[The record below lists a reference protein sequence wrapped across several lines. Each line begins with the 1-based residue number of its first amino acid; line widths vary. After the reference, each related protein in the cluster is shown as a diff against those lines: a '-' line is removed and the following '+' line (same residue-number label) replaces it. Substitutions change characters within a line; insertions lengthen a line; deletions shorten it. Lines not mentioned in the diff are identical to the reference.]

1 MRACL
6 ASAADTPTLR
16 RPRANTHFLP
26 NGQILRCRSAAISPT
41 LRKRI
46 LTEVASNGGADWLF
60 DQIASGITVAE
71 LARQYG
77 CTRSYV
83 SRSLNS
89 VPEYAAALT
98 KARGEAA
105 DALVEQGLEMVD
117 GLSGASSPTEIAATR
132 EKVQWRKFMAGS
144 MNQDRYGTRPQSNVT
159 LSIGDLHLDALR
171 KFSCD
176 MKRVNS
182 DAEAA
187 TIDAEYVE
195 VSDE

>member
-1 MRACL
+1 MAGK
-6 ASAADTPTLR
+6 A
-16 RPRANTHFLP
+16 
-26 NGQILRCRSAAISPT
+26 

-144 MNQDRYGTRPQSNVT
+144 MNQERYGTRPQSNVT

-171 KFSCD
+171 KFSAD

-195 VSDE
+195 VVDE

>member
-1 MRACL
+1 MAGK
-6 ASAADTPTLR
+6 A
-16 RPRANTHFLP
+16 
-26 NGQILRCRSAAISPT
+26 

-60 DQIASGITVAE
+60 DQIASGVTVAE

-171 KFSCD
+171 KFSSD

>member
-1 MRACL
+1 MAGK
-6 ASAADTPTLR
+6 A
-16 RPRANTHFLP
+16 
-26 NGQILRCRSAAISPT
+26 

-89 VPEYAAALT
+89 VPEYAAALS

-132 EKVQWRKFMAGS
+132 EKVQWRKFMPGS

-171 KFSCD
+171 KFSSD

-182 DAEAA
+182 EAEAA

>member
-1 MRACL
+1 
-6 ASAADTPTLR
+6 
-16 RPRANTHFLP
+16 
-26 NGQILRCRSAAISPT
+26 
-41 LRKRI
+41 
-46 LTEVASNGGADWLF
+46 
-60 DQIASGITVAE
+60 
-71 LARQYG
+71 
-77 CTRSYV
+77 
-83 SRSLNS
+83 
-89 VPEYAAALT
+89 
-98 KARGEAA
+98 
-105 DALVEQGLEMVD
+105 MVD

-171 KFSCD
+171 KFSAD

>member
-1 MRACL
+1 MAGK
-6 ASAADTPTLR
+6 A
-16 RPRANTHFLP
+16 
-26 NGQILRCRSAAISPT
+26 

-144 MNQDRYGTRPQSNVT
+144 MNQDRYGTRPQNNVT

-171 KFSCD
+171 KFSSD

-195 VSDE
+195 VSDD

>member
-1 MRACL
+1 MAGK
-6 ASAADTPTLR
+6 A
-16 RPRANTHFLP
+16 
-26 NGQILRCRSAAISPT
+26 

-117 GLSGASSPTEIAATR
+117 ELSGASSPTEIAATR

-144 MNQDRYGTRPQSNVT
+144 MNQERYGTRPQNNVT

-171 KFSCD
+171 KFSSD
-176 MKRVNS
+176 MKRVSS

>member
-1 MRACL
+1 MAGK
-6 ASAADTPTLR
+6 A
-16 RPRANTHFLP
+16 
-26 NGQILRCRSAAISPT
+26 

-89 VPEYAAALT
+89 VPEYAAALA

-171 KFSCD
+171 KFSSD

>member
-1 MRACL
+1 MAGK
-6 ASAADTPTLR
+6 A
-16 RPRANTHFLP
+16 
-26 NGQILRCRSAAISPT
+26 

-60 DQIASGITVAE
+60 DQIASGVTVAE

-89 VPEYAAALT
+89 VPEYAAALA

-144 MNQDRYGTRPQSNVT
+144 MNQERYGTRPQNSVT

-171 KFSCD
+171 KFSAD

>member
-1 MRACL
+1 MAGK
-6 ASAADTPTLR
+6 A
-16 RPRANTHFLP
+16 
-26 NGQILRCRSAAISPT
+26 

-171 KFSCD
+171 KFSSD
-176 MKRVNS
+176 MKRVNN

>member
-1 MRACL
+1 MAGK
-6 ASAADTPTLR
+6 A
-16 RPRANTHFLP
+16 
-26 NGQILRCRSAAISPT
+26 

-144 MNQDRYGTRPQSNVT
+144 MNQERYGTRPQSNVT

-171 KFSCD
+171 KFSAD

-182 DAEAA
+182 EAEAA

>member
-1 MRACL
+1 MAGK
-6 ASAADTPTLR
+6 A
-16 RPRANTHFLP
+16 
-26 NGQILRCRSAAISPT
+26 

-60 DQIASGITVAE
+60 DQIASGVTVAE

-89 VPEYAAALT
+89 VPEYAAALS

-144 MNQDRYGTRPQSNVT
+144 MNQERYGTRPQSNVT

-171 KFSCD
+171 KFSAD
-176 MKRVNS
+176 MKRVNGE
-182 DAEAA
+182 AEAA

>member
-1 MRACL
+1 MAGK
-6 ASAADTPTLR
+6 A
-16 RPRANTHFLP
+16 
-26 NGQILRCRSAAISPT
+26 

-89 VPEYAAALT
+89 VPEYAAALS

-144 MNQDRYGTRPQSNVT
+144 MNQERYGTRPQSNVT

-171 KFSCD
+171 KFSSD

-182 DAEAA
+182 EAEAA

>member
-1 MRACL
+1 MAGK
-6 ASAADTPTLR
+6 A
-16 RPRANTHFLP
+16 
-26 NGQILRCRSAAISPT
+26 

-89 VPEYAAALT
+89 VPEYAAALA

-144 MNQDRYGTRPQSNVT
+144 MNQERYGTRPQSNVT

-171 KFSCD
+171 KFSSD

>member
-1 MRACL
+1 MAGK
-6 ASAADTPTLR
+6 A
-16 RPRANTHFLP
+16 
-26 NGQILRCRSAAISPT
+26 

-171 KFSCD
+171 KFSAD

>member
-1 MRACL
+1 MAGK
-6 ASAADTPTLR
+6 A
-16 RPRANTHFLP
+16 
-26 NGQILRCRSAAISPT
+26 

-60 DQIASGITVAE
+60 DQIASGVTVAE

-117 GLSGASSPTEIAATR
+117 ELSGASSPTEIAATR

-144 MNQDRYGTRPQSNVT
+144 MNQDRYGTRPQNNVT

-171 KFSCD
+171 KFSSD

>member
-1 MRACL
+1 MAGK
-6 ASAADTPTLR
+6 A
-16 RPRANTHFLP
+16 
-26 NGQILRCRSAAISPT
+26 

-60 DQIASGITVAE
+60 DQIASGVTVAE

-89 VPEYAAALT
+89 VPEYAAALS

-117 GLSGASSPTEIAATR
+117 ELSGASSPTEIAATR

-144 MNQDRYGTRPQSNVT
+144 MNQERYGTRPQSNVT

-171 KFSCD
+171 KFSAD

-195 VSDE
+195 VVDE

>member
-1 MRACL
+1 MACK
-6 ASAADTPTLR
+6 A
-16 RPRANTHFLP
+16 
-26 NGQILRCRSAAISPT
+26 

-171 KFSCD
+171 KFSSD

>member
-1 MRACL
+1 MAGK
-6 ASAADTPTLR
+6 A
-16 RPRANTHFLP
+16 
-26 NGQILRCRSAAISPT
+26 

-171 KFSCD
+171 KFSSD

>member
-1 MRACL
+1 MAGK
-6 ASAADTPTLR
+6 A
-16 RPRANTHFLP
+16 
-26 NGQILRCRSAAISPT
+26 

-60 DQIASGITVAE
+60 DQIASGVTVAE

-171 KFSCD
+171 KFSSD

-195 VSDE
+195 VTDE

>member
-1 MRACL
+1 MAGK
-6 ASAADTPTLR
+6 A
-16 RPRANTHFLP
+16 
-26 NGQILRCRSAAISPT
+26 

-89 VPEYAAALT
+89 VPEYAAALS

-171 KFSCD
+171 KFSSD

-195 VSDE
+195 VVDE

>member
-1 MRACL
+1 MAGK
-6 ASAADTPTLR
+6 A
-16 RPRANTHFLP
+16 
-26 NGQILRCRSAAISPT
+26 

-60 DQIASGITVAE
+60 DQIASGVTVAE

-89 VPEYAAALT
+89 VPEYAAALS

-144 MNQDRYGTRPQSNVT
+144 MNQERYGTRPQSNVT

-171 KFSCD
+171 KFSAD

>member
-1 MRACL
+1 MAGK
-6 ASAADTPTLR
+6 A
-16 RPRANTHFLP
+16 
-26 NGQILRCRSAAISPT
+26 

-89 VPEYAAALT
+89 VPEYAAALS

-144 MNQDRYGTRPQSNVT
+144 MNQERYGTRPQSNVT

-171 KFSCD
+171 KFSAD

>member
-1 MRACL
+1 MAGK
-6 ASAADTPTLR
+6 A
-16 RPRANTHFLP
+16 
-26 NGQILRCRSAAISPT
+26 

-60 DQIASGITVAE
+60 DQIASGVTVAE

-171 KFSCD
+171 KFSSD

-195 VSDE
+195 VSDD

>member
-1 MRACL
+1 MAGK
-6 ASAADTPTLR
+6 A
-16 RPRANTHFLP
+16 
-26 NGQILRCRSAAISPT
+26 

-60 DQIASGITVAE
+60 DQIASGVTVAE

-144 MNQDRYGTRPQSNVT
+144 MNQERYGTRPQSNVT

-171 KFSCD
+171 KFSSD

-195 VSDE
+195 VTDE

>member
-1 MRACL
+1 MAGK
-6 ASAADTPTLR
+6 A
-16 RPRANTHFLP
+16 
-26 NGQILRCRSAAISPT
+26 

-60 DQIASGITVAE
+60 DQIASGVTVAE

-117 GLSGASSPTEIAATR
+117 GLSGASTPTEIAATR

-144 MNQDRYGTRPQSNVT
+144 MNQERYGTRPQSNVT

-171 KFSCD
+171 KFSAD

-182 DAEAA
+182 EAEAA

>member
-1 MRACL
+1 MAGK
-6 ASAADTPTLR
+6 A
-16 RPRANTHFLP
+16 
-26 NGQILRCRSAAISPT
+26 

-60 DQIASGITVAE
+60 DQIASGVTVAE

-89 VPEYAAALT
+89 VPEYAAALA

-144 MNQDRYGTRPQSNVT
+144 MNQDRYGTRPQSSVT

-171 KFSCD
+171 KFSAD

-195 VSDE
+195 VSDD

>member
-1 MRACL
+1 MAGK
-6 ASAADTPTLR
+6 A
-16 RPRANTHFLP
+16 
-26 NGQILRCRSAAISPT
+26 

-60 DQIASGITVAE
+60 DQIASGVTVAE

-89 VPEYAAALT
+89 VPEYAAALS

-144 MNQDRYGTRPQSNVT
+144 MNQERYGTRPQSNVT

-171 KFSCD
+171 KFSAD

-182 DAEAA
+182 EAEAA

-195 VSDE
+195 LSDD

>member
-1 MRACL
+1 MAGK
-6 ASAADTPTLR
+6 A
-16 RPRANTHFLP
+16 
-26 NGQILRCRSAAISPT
+26 

-60 DQIASGITVAE
+60 DQIASGVTVAD
-71 LARQYG
+71 LARQYD

-89 VPEYAAALT
+89 IPEYAAALA

-171 KFSCD
+171 KFSSD

>member
-1 MRACL
+1 MAGK
-6 ASAADTPTLR
+6 A
-16 RPRANTHFLP
+16 
-26 NGQILRCRSAAISPT
+26 

-60 DQIASGITVAE
+60 DQIASGVTVAD
-71 LARQYG
+71 LARQYD

-89 VPEYAAALT
+89 IPEYAAALA
-98 KARGEAA
+98 KARAEAA

-171 KFSCD
+171 KFSSD